1 MVPETLQ
8 STSTLAASLAALAAI
23 LSGLCAFLSYRLA
36 RRIHD
41 DLKTDERIVA
51 GTPIHPA
58 LREHAHSDCV
68 IQCTLFNK
76 SKRKAYVNAV
86 SVYDQRGTKIDVT
99 WSDAIDQ
106 LGNVQNPCQLIG
118 LVDACPLFIRKND
131 GEQMAY
137 ARIAISHSFSDTPM
151 EVIFD
156 PVADWV
162 RE

>member
-1 MVPETLQ
+1 MAPETLQ

-23 LSGLCAFLSYRLA
+23 LSGMCAFLSYRLT
-36 RRIHD
+36 RKIQD

-51 GTPIHPA
+51 GTPIHPD
-58 LREHAHSDCV
+58 LRERAHSTCV

-86 SVYDQRGTKIDVT
+86 SVYDQRGSKIDVT
-99 WSDAIDQ
+99 WSDEIDQ
-106 LGNVQNPCQLIG
+106 LGNPQNPCQLIG
-118 LVDACPLFIRKND
+118 LVDACTLFIRKND
-131 GEQMAY
+131 GELLAY
-137 ARIAISHSFSDTPM
+137 ARIAISQSFSETPM

-156 PVADWV
+156 PAADWV

>member
-1 MVPETLQ
+1 MTLETLQ

-23 LSGLCAFLSYRLA
+23 LSGLCAFLGYRLA
-36 RRIHD
+36 RKIQHE
-41 DLKTDERIVA
+41 LKTDERIVA
-51 GTPIHPA
+51 GTPIHPD
-58 LREHAHSDCV
+58 LREHAHSACV

-86 SVYDQRGTKIDVT
+86 SVYDRRGTKVDVT

-106 LGNVQNPCQLIG
+106 LGNPQNPCQLIG

-131 GEQMAY
+131 GEAIDH
-137 ARIAISHSFSDTPM
+137 ARIAISHCFSDTPM
-151 EVIFD
+151 DVIFD
-156 PVADWV
+156 PTANWG